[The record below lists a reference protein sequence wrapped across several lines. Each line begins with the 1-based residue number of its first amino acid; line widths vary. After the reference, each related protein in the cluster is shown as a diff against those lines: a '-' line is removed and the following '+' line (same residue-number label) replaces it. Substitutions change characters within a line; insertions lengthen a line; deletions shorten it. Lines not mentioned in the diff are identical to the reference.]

1 MSINLIEEGGVSL
14 IKHVVFFKLKDG
26 SADSIERTATVLRGL
41 EHKIEQLRSL
51 EIGQDILRT
60 ERSYDIALIAVF
72 ESLEDLQAYQVHP
85 EHKKVIAYMNE
96 VRESSIAVDFE
107 F

>member
-1 MSINLIEEGGVSL
+1 ML

-26 SADSIERTATVLRGL
+26 SADCIEETSKVLQGL

-51 EIGQDILRT
+51 EIGKDLLRT

-85 EHKKVIAYMNE
+85 EHQKVIAYMNE

>member
-1 MSINLIEEGGVSL
+1 M
-14 IKHVVFFKLKDG
+14 IKHVVFFKLKDD

-41 EHKIEQLRSL
+41 EDKIEQLRSL

-85 EHKKVIAYMNE
+85 EHQKVITYMND

>member
-1 MSINLIEEGGVSL
+1 ML
-14 IKHVVFFKLKDG
+14 IKHVVLFKLKDG
-26 SADSIERTATVLRGL
+26 SSTSIEATAKILQGL

-51 EIGQDILRT
+51 EIGKDILRT

-85 EHKKVIAYMNE
+85 EHQKVIAYMNE

>member
-1 MSINLIEEGGVSL
+1 M

-26 SADSIERTATVLRGL
+26 SPESVERTAEVLRGL
-41 EHKIEQLRSL
+41 EHKVEQLRSL
-51 EIGQDILRT
+51 EIGKDILRS

-72 ESLEDLQAYQVHP
+72 ESLEDLQGYQVHP

>member
-1 MSINLIEEGGVSL
+1 M
-14 IKHVVFFKLKDG
+14 FFKLKDD
-26 SADSIERTATVLRGL
+26 SADSIERTAAVLRGL
-41 EHKIEQLRSL
+41 EDKIEQLRSL

-85 EHKKVIAYMNE
+85 EHQKVITYMND